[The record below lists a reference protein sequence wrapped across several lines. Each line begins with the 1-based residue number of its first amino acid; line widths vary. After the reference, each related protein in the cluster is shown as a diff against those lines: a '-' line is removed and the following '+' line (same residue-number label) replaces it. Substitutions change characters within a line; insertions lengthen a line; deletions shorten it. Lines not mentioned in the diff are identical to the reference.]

1 MSAVIQQIPVESPLR
16 RAQEGEPDA
25 FAELVADHEAMV
37 FSIGYHF
44 TNDRSRA
51 EEIAQDVFLELY
63 RHLDAIVSDAHL
75 VGWLRQVTSRR
86 CIDLTRRP
94 WWKKSV
100 SIEAVAEPH
109 ADDRFLDP
117 LRDRRLR
124 ELIADLPS
132 HQRLVVTLRYQEEL
146 TPSEIGEVAGLP
158 VNTVKSH
165 LHRALLALR
174 KGLGER
180 P

>member
-1 MSAVIQQIPVESPLR
+1 MSAVVQQFPVESPLR

-63 RHLDAIVSDAHL
+63 RHLGDLVSDAHL
-75 VGWLRQVTSRR
+75 VSWLRQVTSRR
-86 CIDLTRRP
+86 CIDLSRRP

-100 SIEAVAEPH
+100 SIDAVAEPH
-109 ADDRFLDP
+109 VDAHAVDP
-117 LRDRRLR
+117 FRDRRLR
-124 ELIADLPS
+124 ALIAGLPPQ
-132 HQRLVVTLRYQEEL
+132 QRLIVTLRYQEEL
-146 TPSEIGEVAGLP
+146 SPTEIGQVAGLP